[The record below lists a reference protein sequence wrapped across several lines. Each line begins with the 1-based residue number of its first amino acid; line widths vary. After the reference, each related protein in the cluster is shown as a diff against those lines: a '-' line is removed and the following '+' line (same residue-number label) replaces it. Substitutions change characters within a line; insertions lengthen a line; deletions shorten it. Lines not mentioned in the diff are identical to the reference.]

1 MARLFVCAVRD
12 RAIDSFGTPIFVV
25 ATGQAIRSFA
35 DEINNGE
42 SQFAKHPDDYD
53 LYQLGMF
60 DSDEGTLVPQ
70 HPVKLLSVGKDLRIS
85 KE

>member
-12 RAIDSFGTPIFVV
+12 RAVDSFGTPIFVV
-25 ATGQAIRSFA
+25 AVGQAVRSFA
-35 DEINNGE
+35 DEINNRD
-42 SQFAKHPDDYD
+42 SSFAKHPDDFD

-60 DSDEGTLVPQ
+60 DQDEGTLVPIGS
-70 HPVKLLSVGKDLRIS
+70 PKLVAVGKDLVI